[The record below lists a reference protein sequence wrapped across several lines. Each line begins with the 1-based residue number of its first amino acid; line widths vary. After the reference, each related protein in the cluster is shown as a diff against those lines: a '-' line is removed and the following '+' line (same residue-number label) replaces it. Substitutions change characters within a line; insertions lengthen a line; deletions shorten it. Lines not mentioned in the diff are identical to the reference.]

1 MQTIITHSD
10 KGQRLAKRLIEAGLE
25 ATIIRSPKNY
35 DQLWAENKALIF
47 IGALGICV
55 REIAPFLKDKKTDP
69 AVINIDA
76 NGQFVQPVVSGH
88 LGGANELACSLSKR
102 MGAQPVITTV
112 SDTSRLWALDALPAR
127 FNWKMECSG
136 NLTRLMAAFV
146 NGRKTALL
154 LEARDK
160 GTLFLETELPSH
172 VDLFLK
178 GSAVNPGDYQ
188 LIIAITPFLY
198 DFGTK
203 AIFYRPPMLHAGI
216 GCQRDLLFDE
226 FEKLLLDGFQQKG
239 ISPLSLASL
248 GTVELKKNEP
258 AFLKLSE
265 KWNIPLRY
273 FSGDELSKYK
283 VPNPSERVREMTGS
297 AGVAEASA
305 MHLANNTLLIEK
317 TKGHVADKNFTYAVA
332 IDRRFE
338 RKGFVEIVGAG
349 PGDPELISVK
359 GKRMLQAADYILYAG
374 SLVPR
379 ELTNYAKPGCVVESS
394 AGMDLMLQMKSMKR
408 FYDRGLLIVRLH
420 TGDPCIYGAI
430 QEQMN
435 IMDQWGWQYHITP
448 GISSFQAAAAALKSQ
463 FTIPEEVQT
472 IVLTRGEGRTLMP
485 EREQLHKLAESLS
498 TMCIYLSAAIAVKVQ
513 QELLTH
519 YPPETPVA
527 VCYKLTWK
535 DEKIYRCTL
544 DTLVQT
550 VEENNLKMTTLI
562 VVGKA
567 IDNRSGFSKLYDPS
581 FTHEFREGIKAESRE
596 HGE

>member
-10 KGQRLAKRLIEAGLE
+10 KGHQLAKRLIAAGLE
-25 ATIIRSPKNY
+25 ATIIRAPKNY
-35 DQLWAENKALIF
+35 EQLWAGNKALIF

-55 REIAPFLKDKKTDP
+55 REIAPFLKDKKTDS
-69 AVINIDA
+69 AVINIDT
-76 NGQFVQPVVSGH
+76 NGKFVQPVVGGH
-88 LGGANELACSLSKR
+88 LGGANVLAQQIAEML
-102 MGAQPVITTV
+102 GAQSVITTV
-112 SDTSRLWALDALPAR
+112 SDTSGLWALDTLPAR
-127 FNWKMECSG
+127 FNWKIECSG

-172 VDLFLK
+172 VDLFFK
-178 GSAVNPGDYQ
+178 VSSFNPVDYQ
-188 LIIAITPFLY
+188 LIIAVTPFLH
-198 DFGTK
+198 DFENK
-203 AIFYRPPMLHAGI
+203 AVFYRPPMLHSGI
-216 GCQRDLLFDE
+216 GCQRDLPFDE
-226 FEKLLLDGFQQKG
+226 FEKLLLDGFEHHR

-248 GTVELKKNEP
+248 GTVELKKDEP

-265 KWNIPLRY
+265 KWRVPLCS
-273 FSGDELSKYK
+273 FPGEELSRYE

-305 MHLANNTLLIEK
+305 MHLASNTLLIEK
-317 TKGHVADKNFTYAVA
+317 TKGKAGDKNFTYAVA

-338 RKGFVEIVGAG
+338 RKGVVEIVGAG

-379 ELTNYAKPGCVVESS
+379 ELTEYAKPGCVVESS

-463 FTIPEEVQT
+463 FTIPEEVQS
-472 IVLTRGEGRTLMP
+472 IVLTRGEGRTPMP
-485 EREQLHKLAESLS
+485 GREQLHKLAESQS
-498 TMCIYLSAAIAVKVQ
+498 TMCIYLSAAIAIKVQ
-513 QELLTH
+513 KELLTH
-519 YPPETPVA
+519 YSPETPVA

-544 DTLVQT
+544 ETLAKT

-567 IDNRSGFSKLYDPS
+567 IDNRSGFSKLYDRS
-581 FTHEFREGIKAESRE
+581 FTHEFREGENA
-596 HGE
+596 